1 MKNIAFADRE
11 SRKLG
16 LHTWS
21 PRRLWAL
28 GAAVLVAGAVG
39 GGMAIADTPHNPV
52 DIADVPVNTFANQ
65 DKPNVMLLM
74 DTSDSMKWTH
84 MPDDW
89 DPTNYSA
96 TFFPM
101 GYKSSLC
108 NTLYYNPAVKYE
120 LPAQP
125 DGTAYAQPSFTSAW
139 IDGYNHSKGVVN
151 LATSFQAYD
160 ISTRWQQQAIYN
172 DPAQAAYYFEWVPRV
187 TGVTPSFE
195 GADVAAGAC
204 NKVSNSAI
212 KADNGSLLI
221 NQPSANINTGST
233 TAPDGYWIRRGI
245 TTDAQQKNFAIWYSF
260 YRTRINMAKSS
271 ISLAFN
277 ALDNNFRV
285 GFLSAAKPD
294 TSTFKFVPVKDF
306 DSTEKQAWFQTIQSA
321 QTGGSSP
328 TREALA
334 RVGRYYA
341 NKGDSINTAMAPFA
355 DPVLSACQRHYA
367 IVTTDGYWNVGQ
379 ETKGPMQLD
388 GTTLVGQQDG
398 PDSDPAYNRPLTGPD
413 GLTPR
418 PIYDGSTSG
427 SLLRRDASI
436 GYAWNA
442 CGLGW
447 QTIIPGGG
455 TKTETTYKKITK
467 KSVKTQQVTYGTVLG
482 FYKSTLWTEQKAEK
496 KLGYTNAMRTYWN
509 VAATKM
515 VYKRIYKHK
524 YTWNSI
530 TQSQYRNALI
540 TTWATEKQEPFGKAV
555 YKRVEQKRYFYSYIN
570 QAIGEIPFKTT
581 DKAVCEPYGCNLV
594 GNDQW
599 QLVNASCSPGMDG
612 DYKVECQTSD
622 VPASAS
628 ICSNNGQ
635 FVPGQ
640 GTISCEGNASV
651 APINGPVPACGVLH
665 PDLAASGVTANMV
678 LFSGC
683 DSSHSVTTY
692 VTDAQCVNASP
703 VAPDFKRSTCVA
715 KQAYGTASTNN
726 FCSAGVS
733 SANVYTVCSAKKPST
748 QFVDAC
754 PADLSNGVTKMD
766 QVCGNAELYASTAV
780 PQSSCVASTSPTIVT
795 CEAPYTTT
803 FGTAAVNPASCT
815 GNTVCEMRYS
825 DWGYA
830 ASCTP
835 QAPSAANNWTGTECN
850 SGGGTCTPASGSPS
864 SMANGAV
871 QSCTA
876 AGPSPANGCF
886 LVTCENKTTDPV
898 ETTSCSTTPGPSA
911 ANGWVTTQ
919 CVANNQYNQPV
930 QSCPQSGAVT
940 DCNPQ
945 STTTDMAYGSC
956 VESGPSSDNGWTTT
970 TCTKVEHVDYLSSAA
985 DYAACTAG
993 TAANGVETICEQEG
1007 PTTITVPHGQAC
1019 AAGYDPVTHKV
1030 TVCNV
1035 ESDTPV
1041 FTPEKPADCATTNCS
1056 QVLGKKKVFSGTA
1069 TTHRVNLLG
1078 ATEGTPQQI
1087 SNVTIPVTDLESPA
1101 QCYSAAEAAGMTLP
1115 AGGRPL
1121 PTNTVVWSSLPAGHQ
1136 SCTKLPCDTVEQS
1149 NVSGGSRNSLADVAQ
1164 YYYATDLRPE
1174 LANLVKPAGTGGE
1187 DDKATWQHMATYV
1200 IGMGV
1205 SGTLKFDKDYK
1216 NGAGDF
1222 AGLRNGTKTWPVWP
1236 APGVTNYE
1244 QPQSIDDFWHT
1255 AVNGRGLYFSANDP
1269 QAIKSGLGQVFADI
1283 RAAVGSG
1290 AGVAVS
1296 SAVVE
1301 TGNNFAYGA
1310 LYRSGRWSGEVQ
1322 AYEINVSSG
1331 ARTLIPNWSAKT
1343 KLDARN
1349 LSSDDRRI
1357 FFMNGATLEDFSWS
1371 ALGGLQSHFNGA
1383 AAQGLLSQYGQMS
1396 DTQKTAALGEN
1407 LVKFLRGDRSKE
1419 GYVQGDDT
1427 KLYRSRESRLGD
1439 IIGSQPL
1446 FVSKPQRK
1454 YRDAGYAA
1462 FRLAQKDRRPM
1473 VYVGGNDGMLHAFY
1487 ADTDLTK
1494 QETIGGKLVYPAA
1507 REAWAF
1513 VPQAVMP
1520 TMAALASNNYDSNH
1534 RYFVDGSPVMADIF
1548 HDGAWKTILVGGF
1561 NKGGNGYYALDITDP
1576 ESPKGLWEV
1585 SASTMGQ
1592 SYGKPL
1598 ITKMP
1603 DGTWVALLTSG
1614 YNNADGKGYVYVL
1627 NAGTG
1632 AVIQTIANPDGAGM
1646 KDLNNF
1652 MKDPSGNNTST
1663 LFYGGDIQ
1671 GNIWRYQWI
1680 GGSYQAKK
1688 VVQLKDS
1695 GGNAQ
1700 PITTRL
1706 ELVQSPNASAL
1717 PRILVATGKLLG
1729 MGDLLTTGQ
1738 QTIYGIDDVADGY
1751 SNSGASFR
1759 ASLKQSVLSEVTD
1772 PSGKLTRKLQ
1782 CAPSLSDA
1790 VCNDA
1795 TKSWYVDLPDT
1806 GERVNVDL
1814 RLANTTL
1821 VVASN
1826 VPSNEPCVAGGKGW
1840 INYLDFQT
1848 GQAVN
1853 TSTGMAGESVDGLIS
1868 GNDLSA
1874 NQNGDV
1880 TSHVSPSQV
1889 PENPV
1894 DIRIPVATP
1903 KPLGKRISWRELV
1916 KQ

>member
-1 MKNIAFADRE
+1 MQKIAFANRE
-11 SRKLG
+11 KRKLG
-16 LHTWS
+16 RHIRSPSLLWS
-21 PRRLWAL
+21 L
-28 GAAVLVAGAVG
+28 GVVVLVAGVVG
-39 GGMAIADTPHNPV
+39 GSMAIAETPHNPV
-52 DIADVPVNTFANQ
+52 DIADVPVSTFANQ

-74 DTSDSMKWTH
+74 DTSDSMRSSH

-89 DPTNYSA
+89 DPRNNSV
-96 TFFPM
+96 TFFPV

-108 NTLYYNPAVKYE
+108 NTLYYNPATKYE
-120 LPAQP
+120 LPTQP
-125 DGTAYAQPSFTSAW
+125 DGTAFAQPSYSAAW
-139 IDGYNHSKGVVN
+139 IDGYDHAKGTVN

-160 ISTRWQQQAIYN
+160 ISTRLRQESIYN
-172 DPAQAAYYFEWVPRV
+172 DPAQAAYYFEWMPRV
-187 TGVTPSFE
+187 AGVTPSFE
-195 GADVAAGAC
+195 GPGVTAGAC

-212 KADNGSLLI
+212 KVDNGTLPI
-221 NQPSANINTGST
+221 NQASANINTGST

-245 TTDAQQKNFAIWYSF
+245 PVAQQQNFAIWYSF

-285 GFLSAAKPD
+285 GFLTGAKPH
-294 TSTFKFVPVKDF
+294 SSVFKFMPVKDF
-306 DSTEKQAWFQTIQSA
+306 DSTNKASWLQSIQSA
-321 QTGGSSP
+321 PTGGSSP

-334 RVGRYYA
+334 RVGRYYG
-341 NKGDSINTAMAPFA
+341 NKSDSINAAMAPFA

-367 IVTTDGYWNVGQ
+367 IVTTDGYWNTAQ
-379 ETKGPMQLD
+379 ETIPGKGALQLD

-398 PDSDPAYNRPLTGPD
+398 PDSDPLYNRPLTGPD

-436 GYAWNA
+436 GYTWNA

-447 QTIIPGGG
+447 ETIIPGGG

-482 FYKSTLWTEQKAEK
+482 FYKSTSWTEQKAEQ
-496 KLGYTNAMRTYWN
+496 KLGFANSKRSYWR

-515 VYKRIYKHK
+515 VYQRVYKHR

-530 TQSQYRNALI
+530 TQSKYRNAMR
-540 TTWATEKQEPFGKAV
+540 TTWATERQEPIAKAV
-555 YKRVEQKRYFYSYIN
+555 YQRVEQKRYFYSYIN

-581 DKAVCEPYGCNLV
+581 DKSVCEPYGCNLV

-612 DYKVECQTSD
+612 DYKVECQTSE

-628 ICSNNGQ
+628 ACSNNGQ

-640 GTISCEGNASV
+640 GTISCQGSPGV
-651 APINGPVPACGVLH
+651 APINGPVPACGTIH
-665 PDLAASGVTANMV
+665 PDLVASGVSMV
-678 LFSGC
+678 LFSNC
-683 DSSHSVTTY
+683 DSSHSVTSY
-692 VTDAQCVNASP
+692 VTDAQCVTSNPES
-703 VAPDFKRSTCVA
+703 PDFKKSDCA
-715 KQAYGTASTNN
+715 KEAVGPPTTNN
-726 FCSAGVS
+726 FCAAGVDGD
-733 SANVYTVCSAKKPST
+733 NVYTVCSAKIPGSSLVDSCPS
-748 QFVDAC
+748 AAEM
-754 PADLSNGVTKMD
+754 ADNANKMD
-766 QVCGNAELYASTAV
+766 QACGAAELHTSTEVPAST
-780 PQSSCVASTSPTIVT
+780 CVASTAPAIVT
-795 CEAPYTTT
+795 CEAPYTTS
-803 FGTAAVNPASCT
+803 FGSGAVNPASCT
-815 GNTVCEMRYS
+815 GDTVCEMRYS

-830 ASCTP
+830 DSCTP
-835 QAPSAANNWTGTECN
+835 HAPSQSNGWIGIECN
-850 SGGGTCTPASGSPS
+850 SGGGSCTPAGTPPS
-864 SMANGAV
+864 TANGPV

-876 AGPSPANGCF
+876 ASPSPANGCY

-898 ETTSCSTTPGPSA
+898 ETPSCSTTPGPSA
-911 ANGWVTTQ
+911 SNGWVSTQ
-919 CVANNQYNQPV
+919 CVANNLNNQPV
-930 QSCPQSGAVT
+930 QSCPQANLVT
-940 DCNPQ
+940 NCHTQ

-956 VESGPSSDNGWTTT
+956 EESEPTSDNGWTTT
-970 TCTKVEHVDYLSSAA
+970 TCERVESVVYLHSAA
-985 DYAACTAG
+985 DYAACSSG
-993 TAANGVETICEQEG
+993 TAANGVQTLCEQEG
-1007 PTTITVPHGQAC
+1007 PTTFTVQPGEAC
-1019 AAGYDPVTHKV
+1019 AAGYDPLTHKV
-1030 TVCNV
+1030 TVCDV
-1035 ESDTPV
+1035 TSGTPV
-1041 FTPEKPADCATTNCS
+1041 FTPEMPADCATTNCS
-1056 QVLGKKKVFSGTA
+1056 PVLGKKKVFSGTA
-1069 TTHRVNLLG
+1069 TTHRVTLLG
-1078 ATEGTPQQI
+1078 STEGTPQQI
-1087 SNVTIPVTDLESPA
+1087 SNVAIPVTDLESPA
-1101 QCYSAAEAAGMTLP
+1101 QCYSATEAAGMTLP
-1115 AGGRPL
+1115 TSGRPS
-1121 PTNTVVWSSLPAGHQ
+1121 PTNTVVWSKLPDGHQ
-1136 SCTKLPCDTVEQS
+1136 ACTKLPCDTVEQS

-1174 LANLVKPAGTGGE
+1174 LANLVKPAGTGAE
-1187 DDKATWQHMATYV
+1187 DDKAPWQHMATYV

-1205 SGTLKFDKDYK
+1205 SGTLKFDKNYK
-1216 NGAGDF
+1216 SGAGDF
-1222 AGLRNGTKTWPVWP
+1222 AGIRNGTKTWPVWP

-1269 QAIKSGLGQVFADI
+1269 QAIKSGLSQVFADI

-1296 SAVVE
+1296 SALVE

-1331 ARTLIPNWSAKT
+1331 VRTLVPNWSAKT
-1343 KLDARN
+1343 KLDARD
-1349 LSSDDRRI
+1349 LATDERRI
-1357 FFMNGATLEDFSWS
+1357 YFMDGASLKNFSWS
-1371 ALGGLQSHFNGA
+1371 ALGGLQSHFNGS

-1419 GYVQGDDT
+1419 GYVQGDDS

-1446 FVSKPQRK
+1446 YVSKPQRK

-1487 ADTDLTK
+1487 ADTDMSK
-1494 QETIGGKLVYPAA
+1494 QETIAGKLVYPAA

-1520 TMAALASNNYDSNH
+1520 AMPALASNNYDGNH

-1548 HDGAWKTILVGGF
+1548 HGGAWKTILVGGF
-1561 NKGGNGYYALDITDP
+1561 NKGGKGYYALDITDP
-1576 ESPKGLWEV
+1576 ETPKALWEA

-1614 YNNADGKGYVYVL
+1614 YNNADGKGYVYVI

-1680 GGSYQAKK
+1680 SGSYQAKK
-1688 VVQLKDS
+1688 VVQLKDE
-1695 GGNAQ
+1695 GGTAQ

-1751 SNSGASFR
+1751 SSSGTSFR
-1759 ASLKQSVLSEVTD
+1759 ASLKKSVLTNVTD
-1772 PSGKLTRKLQ
+1772 ASGKLTRKLQ

-1874 NQNGDV
+1874 NQSGKV

-1889 PENPV
+1889 PENPI
-1894 DIRIPVATP
+1894 DIKIPVATP

-1916 KQ
+1916 NQ

>member
-16 LHTWS
+16 LQTWS
-21 PRRLWAL
+21 PRLLWSL
-28 GAAVLVAGAVG
+28 GLAALVAGAVG
-39 GGMAIADTPHNPV
+39 GGMAIADTLHNPV
-52 DIADVPVNTFANQ
+52 DISDVPVSTFAQQ

-89 DPTNYSA
+89 DPINYSA
-96 TFFPM
+96 TFFPV

-108 NTLYYNPAVKYE
+108 NTLYYNPATKYE

-125 DGTAYAQPSFTSAW
+125 DGTVYTQPSYTGAW
-139 IDGYNHSKGVVN
+139 IDGYDHSKGVVN

-160 ISTRWQQQAIYN
+160 ISTRLRQESIYN

-187 TGVTPSFE
+187 TGGTPSFE
-195 GADVAAGAC
+195 GADVTAGAC

-212 KADNGSLLI
+212 KVDNGSLLL
-221 NQPSANINTGST
+221 NQASANINTGST
-233 TAPDGYWIRRGI
+233 TAPDGYWIRRGLS
-245 TTDAQQKNFAIWYSF
+245 TTAQQQNFAIWYSF

-277 ALDNNFRV
+277 SLDNNFRV
-285 GFLSAAKPD
+285 GFLTAAKPSV
-294 TSTFKFVPVKDF
+294 STFKFMPVKDF
-306 DSTEKQAWFQTIQSA
+306 ESTDKANWFQAIQSA

-341 NKGDSINTAMAPFA
+341 NKDDSINAAMSPFV
-355 DPVLSACQRHYA
+355 DPVVSACQRHYA

-379 ETKGPMQLD
+379 ETVGPMQLD

-398 PDSDPAYNRPLTGPD
+398 PDSDPVYNRPLTGPD

-427 SLLRRDASI
+427 SLFRRDASI
-436 GYAWNA
+436 GYDWSA

-447 QTIIPGGG
+447 QTLVPGGG

-467 KSVKTQQVTYGTVLG
+467 KSVKTQAVTYGTVLG
-482 FYKSTLWTEQKAEK
+482 FYKSTLWTEQKA
-496 KLGYTNAMRTYWN
+496 KLELSFANAMRTYWT

-530 TQSQYRNALI
+530 TQSQYRNAMR

-555 YKRVEQKRYFYSYIN
+555 YKRVQQKRYFYSYIN

-581 DKAVCEPYGCNLV
+581 DKSVCEPYGCNLV
-594 GNDQW
+594 GYDQW
-599 QLVNASCSPGMDG
+599 QLVNASCTPGMDG
-612 DYKVECQTSD
+612 DYKVECQTSE
-622 VPASAS
+622 VPVSAS
-628 ICSNNGQ
+628 VCSNNGQ

-640 GTISCEGNASV
+640 GTIYCEGKPGVS
-651 APINGPVPACGVLH
+651 PINGPVPACGTLH
-665 PDLAASGVTANMV
+665 PDLAASGVTADMV

-683 DSSHSVTTY
+683 NSSHSVTSY
-692 VTDAQCVNASP
+692 VTDAQCVNSDAA
-703 VAPDFKRSTCVA
+703 APDFKKSVCA
-715 KQAYGTASTNN
+715 KESVGSSINN
-726 FCSAGVS
+726 FCTAGVNGS
-733 SANVYTVCSAKKPST
+733 NVYTTCGPKVPTT
-748 QFVDAC
+748 QFVDSC
-754 PADLSNGVTKMD
+754 PDLSNTATQMD
-766 QVCGNAELYASTAV
+766 KVCGAAEQNSSEEV
-780 PQSSCVASTSPTIVT
+780 PASSCVASSSPTIVT

-803 FGTAAVNPASCT
+803 YGSAAVNPASCT
-815 GNTVCEMRYS
+815 GDRVCEIKYS

-835 QAPSAANNWTGTECN
+835 KSPSAGSSWIGTECS
-850 SGGGTCTPASGSPS
+850 SGGGTCTPATGTPT
-864 SMANGAV
+864 SMVNGAV
-871 QSCTA
+871 KSCKA
-876 AGPSPANGCF
+876 AGPTPANGCF

-898 ETTSCSTTPGPSA
+898 ETTSCSTSPGPSA
-911 ANGWVTTQ
+911 GNGWVTTK

-930 QSCPQSGAVT
+930 QSCPQSGLVK

-945 STTTDMAYGSC
+945 STTTDMAYGAC
-956 VESGPSSDNGWTTT
+956 VESGPSSENGWTTT
-970 TCTKVEHVDYLSSAA
+970 TCAKVERLDYLTSAA
-985 DYAACTAG
+985 DYAACTTG
-993 TAANGVETICEQEG
+993 TAANGVETICQQDG
-1007 PTTITVPHGQAC
+1007 PTTITVPQGQAC

-1035 ESDTPV
+1035 ESSTPV
-1041 FTPEKPADCATTNCS
+1041 FTPEKPANCATTDCS
-1056 QVLGKKKVFSGTA
+1056 QVMGKKKVFSGTA

-1078 ATEGTPQQI
+1078 ATESTPQLI
-1087 SNVTIPVTDLESPA
+1087 STVTIPQTDLESPA
-1101 QCYSAAEAAGMTLP
+1101 QCYSATEAAGMTLP
-1115 AGGRPL
+1115 ANGRPL
-1121 PTNTVVWSSLPAGHQ
+1121 PANAVVWSSLPAGHQ
-1136 SCTKLPCDTVEQS
+1136 SCSKLPCDAVEQS
-1149 NVSGGSRNSLADVAQ
+1149 TVTGGSRNSLADVAQ

-1174 LANLVKPAGTGGE
+1174 LANLVKPAGTGAE
-1187 DDKATWQHMATYV
+1187 DDKVTWQHMATYV

-1222 AGLRNGTKTWPVWP
+1222 AGIRNGTKTWPVWP

-1301 TGNNFAYGA
+1301 TDNNFAYGA

-1331 ARTLIPNWSAKT
+1331 VRTLIPSWSAKT
-1343 KLDARN
+1343 KLDARD
-1349 LSSDDRRI
+1349 LASDDRRI
-1357 FFMNGATLEDFSWS
+1357 YFMDGGTLKNFNWATLGS
-1371 ALGGLQSHFNGA
+1371 LQSHFNGT
-1383 AAQGLLSQYGQMS
+1383 AAQALMSQYGTMS

-1407 LVKFLRGDRSKE
+1407 LVKFLRGDRTKE
-1419 GYVQGDDT
+1419 GYVQGDAS

-1446 FVSKPQRK
+1446 YVGKPQRK

-1494 QETIGGKLVYPAA
+1494 QETIAGKLVYPAA

-1513 VPQAVMP
+1513 VPKAVMP
-1520 TMAALASNNYDSNH
+1520 AMPALASNNYDSNH

-1576 ESPKGLWEV
+1576 ESPKGLWEA

-1603 DGTWVALLTSG
+1603 DGTWVTLLTSG
-1614 YNNADGKGYVYVL
+1614 YNNTDGKGYVYVI
-1627 NAGTG
+1627 NAATG
-1632 AVIQTIANPDGAGM
+1632 VLIQTITNPAGAGM

-1652 MKDPSGNNTST
+1652 MKDPGGNNTST

-1671 GNIWRYQWI
+1671 GNIWRYQWSS
-1680 GGSYQAKK
+1680 GSYAVQK
-1688 VVQLKDS
+1688 VVQLKDG

-1729 MGDLLTTGQ
+1729 MGDLSTTGQ
-1738 QTIYGIDDVADGY
+1738 QTIYGIDDIPDGY

-1759 ASLKQSVLSEVTD
+1759 AGLKQSELQNVTVD
-1772 PSGKLTRKLQ
+1772 GKLTRTLK
-1782 CAPSLSDA
+1782 CKISTGVD
-1790 VCNDA
+1790 CNDA
-1795 TKSWYVDLPDT
+1795 TKSWFVDLPDT

-1848 GQAVN
+1848 GRAVN
-1853 TSTGMAGESVDGLIS
+1853 ETSDGLGMAGEVIDGLIA
-1868 GNDLSA
+1868 GNDLTGNSS
-1874 NQNGDV
+1874 GDV

-1889 PENPV
+1889 PENPI

-1916 KQ
+1916 NK

>member
-11 SRKLG
+11 KHRNPARA
-16 LHTWS
+16 WS
-21 PRRLWAL
+21 PRLLWSL
-28 GAAVLVAGAVG
+28 GVAALVAAAVG
-39 GGMAIADTPHNPV
+39 GGMAIADTTHNPV
-52 DIADVPVNTFANQ
+52 DISDVPVNTFAQQ

-89 DPTNYSA
+89 DPITYSA
-96 TFFPM
+96 TFFPV
-101 GYKSSLC
+101 GYKSALC
-108 NTLYYNPAVKYE
+108 NSLYYNPATKYE

-125 DGTAYAQPSFTSAW
+125 DGTVFSQPSFTGAW
-139 IDGYNHSKGVVN
+139 IDGYDTSKGVVN

-160 ISTRWQQQAIYN
+160 ISTRLRQESIYN

-187 TGVTPSFE
+187 SGGVQPSFE
-195 GADVAAGAC
+195 GADVTAGAC

-212 KADNGSLLI
+212 KVDNGSLAV
-221 NQPSANINTGST
+221 NQASANINTGST

-277 ALDNNFRV
+277 SLDNNFRI
-285 GFLSAAKPD
+285 GFLTAAKPD
-294 TSTFKFVPVKDF
+294 TTTFKFMPVKDF
-306 DSTEKQAWFQTIQSA
+306 ESTDKSNWFQTIQSA
-321 QTGGSSP
+321 KTGGSSP

-341 NKGDSINTAMAPFA
+341 NKSDSINTAMNPFD
-355 DPVLSACQRHYA
+355 DPVVSACQRHYA

-447 QTIIPGGG
+447 QTLVPGGG
-455 TKTETTYKKITK
+455 TKTETTYKKTIK
-467 KSVKTQQVTYGTVLG
+467 KSVKTQKVTYGTVLG
-482 FYKSTLWTEQKAEK
+482 FYKSTLWTEQKAVK
-496 KLGYTNAMRTYWN
+496 TLGFTTAMRTYKT
-509 VAATKM
+509 VFATKRVLKR
-515 VYKRIYKHK
+515 VYKHT
-524 YTWNSI
+524 YTWNAI
-530 TQSQYRNALI
+530 TQSQYRNIL
-540 TTWATEKQEPFGKAV
+540 TTSWATEKQEPFGKAV
-555 YKRVEQKRYFYSYIN
+555 YKRVQQKRYFYSYIN

-581 DKAVCEPYGCNLV
+581 DKSVCAPYGCNLV
-594 GNDQW
+594 GSDQW
-599 QLVNASCSPGMDG
+599 QVVNASCTPGMDG
-612 DYKVECQTSD
+612 DYKVECQVSE
-622 VPASAS
+622 VPISAS
-628 ICSNNGQ
+628 NCSNNGQ
-635 FVPGQ
+635 FVAGQ
-640 GTISCEGNASV
+640 GTIYCEGKPGV
-651 APINGPVPACGVLH
+651 AAINGPVPACGTLH
-665 PDLAASGVTANMV
+665 PSLVASGVTAGMV

-683 DSSHSVTTY
+683 NSSYSETSY
-692 VTDAQCVNASP
+692 VTDAQCVNTSP
-703 VAPDFKRSTCVA
+703 VAPDFKRSNCAA
-715 KQAYGTASTNN
+715 KQTYGSSTTNN
-726 FCSAGVS
+726 YCAAGV
-733 SANVYTVCSAKKPST
+733 ATGNVYTVCSAKKATT

-754 PADLSNGVTKMD
+754 PADLSNNATKMD
-766 QVCGNAELYASTAV
+766 QVCGNSELFSTTDVVA
-780 PQSSCVASTSPTIVT
+780 SSCAASSSPLTT
-795 CEAPYTTT
+795 CEEPYTTT
-803 FGTAAVNPASCT
+803 FGTTAVNPATCT
-815 GNTVCEMRYS
+815 GDRVCETRYS

-835 QAPSAANNWTGTECN
+835 QAPSSSNGWTGIECN
-850 SGGGTCTPASGSPS
+850 SGGGTCTPATGSPS
-864 SMANGAV
+864 TMVNGAV
-871 QSCTA
+871 KTCTA
-876 AGPSPANGCF
+876 AGPSSANGCF

-911 ANGWVTTQ
+911 GNGWVTTK
-919 CVANNQYNQPV
+919 CVVNNLNNQPV
-930 QSCPQSGAVT
+930 QTCPQSGVT
-940 DCNPQ
+940 NCNPQ
-945 STTTDMAYGSC
+945 TTTTDMAYGAC
-956 VESGPSSDNGWTTT
+956 VESGPTSENGWTTT
-970 TCTKVEHVDYLSSAA
+970 TCEKVEQLSYLSSAA
-985 DYAACTAG
+985 DYAACTSG
-993 TAANGVETICEQEG
+993 TAANGVETLCSQEG
-1007 PTTITVPHGQAC
+1007 PTTITVPQGQAC
-1019 AAGYDPVTHKV
+1019 AAGYDPLTHKV

-1035 ESDTPV
+1035 DSSTPV
-1041 FTPEKPADCATTNCS
+1041 FSAEKPADCATTNCT
-1056 QVLGKKKVFSGTA
+1056 QVLGQKKVFSGSA

-1078 ATEGTPQQI
+1078 ASESTPQLI
-1087 SNVTIPVTDLESPA
+1087 SSVDIPATDLESPA
-1101 QCYSAAEAAGMTLP
+1101 QCYSTTEAAGMTLP
-1115 AGGRPL
+1115 SNGRPL
-1121 PTNTVVWSSLPAGHQ
+1121 PANTVVWSALPAGHQ

-1149 NVSGGSRNSLADVAQ
+1149 NVTGGSRNSLADVAQ
-1164 YYYATDLRPE
+1164 YYYGTDLRPE

-1222 AGLRNGTKTWPVWP
+1222 AGIRNGTKTWPVWP
-1236 APGVTNYE
+1236 ATGVTNYE

-1269 QAIKSGLGQVFADI
+1269 QAIKSGLGQVFSDI

-1296 SAVVE
+1296 SALVE
-1301 TGNNFAYGA
+1301 ADNNFAYGA
-1310 LYRSGRWSGEVQ
+1310 VYRSGRWSGELL
-1322 AYEINVSSG
+1322 AYEINLSSLV
-1331 ARTLIPNWSAKT
+1331 RTVIANWSAKT
-1343 KLDARN
+1343 KLDTRDLAT
-1349 LSSDDRRI
+1349 DDRRI
-1357 FFMNGATLEDFSWS
+1357 YFMDGTSLKNFSWS
-1371 ALGGLQSHFNGA
+1371 ALGSLQSHFNGT
-1383 AAQGLLSQYGQMS
+1383 AAQALLSQYSGMS

-1407 LVKFLRGDRSKE
+1407 LVKFLRGDRTKE
-1419 GYVQGDDT
+1419 GYAQGDDT

-1446 FVSKPQRK
+1446 HVGKPLRK

-1462 FRLAQKDRRPM
+1462 FRLAQKNRRSM

-1487 ADTDLTK
+1487 AEADVTK
-1494 QETIGGKLVYPAA
+1494 QETIGGKSVYPAA

-1513 VPQAVMP
+1513 VPKAMMP
-1520 TMAALASNNYDSNH
+1520 AMPALASTTYDGNH
-1534 RYFVDGSPVMADIF
+1534 RYFVDGSPVTADIF

-1576 ESPKGLWEV
+1576 ESPKALWEA

-1603 DGTWVALLTSG
+1603 DGTWVALVTSG

-1632 AVIQTIANPDGAGM
+1632 AVVQTITNADGSGM

-1671 GNIWRYQWI
+1671 GNIWRYQWVS
-1680 GGSYQAKK
+1680 GSYQGQK
-1688 VVQLKDS
+1688 VVQLKDKD
-1695 GGNAQ
+1695 GNAQ

-1706 ELVQSPNASAL
+1706 ELVQSPNLSAL
-1717 PRILVATGKLLG
+1717 PRILVATGKLMGL
-1729 MGDLLTTGQ
+1729 GDLSTAGQ

-1751 SNSGASFR
+1751 SNSGASFL
-1759 ASLKQSVLSEVTD
+1759 AGLKQSVLTNVTAAD
-1772 PSGKLTRKLQ
+1772 GKLTRKLK
-1782 CAPSLSDA
+1782 CATGTEAA

-1795 TKSWYVDLPDT
+1795 TKSWYVNLPDT

-1853 TSTGMAGESVDGLIS
+1853 TETGMAGEAIDGLVAGI
-1868 GNDLSA
+1868 DLVA

-1880 TSHVSPSQV
+1880 SGAVSPSLV
-1889 PENPV
+1889 PENPIDV
-1894 DIRIPVATP
+1894 KIPVATP

-1916 KQ
+1916 NK